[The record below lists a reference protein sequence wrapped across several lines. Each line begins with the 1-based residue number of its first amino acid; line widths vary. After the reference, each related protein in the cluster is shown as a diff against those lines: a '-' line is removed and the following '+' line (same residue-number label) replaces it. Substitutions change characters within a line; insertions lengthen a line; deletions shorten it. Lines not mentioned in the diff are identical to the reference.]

1 MLCVCPLQMERDE
14 VDETWTRISSE
25 LSRREG
31 WVADFEQDLGKVEM
45 ERRQRVEEELTKLM
59 NVLVETAHL

>member
-1 MLCVCPLQMERDE
+1 M
-14 VDETWTRISSE
+14 DETWTRISSE